1 MDSSTPLPNGVG
13 QLFDIGSLWTYL
25 ARIPDQRKRRG
36 VRYPLVV
43 ILVLSILAKLAGEDE
58 VAGMAEWARWRAEWL
73 VPALHLKRP
82 HLPHRT
88 TYSRIL
94 GQAVP
99 PGELER
105 RASEF
110 LQQLPQEGV
119 PVVINL
125 DGKTVRGTIPRGQSQ
140 GLHLLAAYLPESGI
154 VLLQVVVESKENE
167 IPAAVR
173 VVQRLDLQGKIVTG
187 DALLTQRELSAAIV
201 DAGGEY
207 VWTVKDNQPQL
218 RADIEAVFATTP
230 LAKGHSLGATDFRS
244 ATTVD
249 KGHGRF
255 EKRTLTASS
264 WLVGYS
270 DWPGLAQ
277 VFKLERTDTVTG
289 QTRSQPVYGIT
300 SLTPDEADPK
310 RLLTLVRRHWSIE
323 NGLHYRRDRTLR
335 EDACRLKTGQAP
347 QVMTLLNNLVLGLLV
362 GQGVRNVPQA
372 RRYLSAHLDQAVRLL
387 LCRPA

>member
-1 MDSSTPLPNGVG
+1 
-13 QLFDIGSLWTYL
+13 
-25 ARIPDQRKRRG
+25 

-43 ILVLSILAKLAGEDE
+43 ILVLSVLAKLAGEDE
-58 VAGMAEWARWRAEWL
+58 VTGMAEWARWRTAWL
-73 VPALHLKRP
+73 VPALQLKHPR
-82 HLPHRT
+82 LPHRT

-105 RASEF
+105 RTSDF
-110 LQQLPQEGV
+110 LQQLPQDGV
-119 PVVINL
+119 AVVINL
-125 DGKTVRGTIPRGQSQ
+125 DGKTVRGTIPRGQSH
-140 GLHLLAAYLPESGI
+140 GLHLLAAYLPEHGI
-154 VLLQVVVESKENE
+154 VLLQVVVETKENE
-167 IPAAVR
+167 IPASVR
-173 VVQRLDLQGKIVTG
+173 VVQLLDLQGKIVTG

-207 VWTVKDNQPQL
+207 VWTVKENQPQL
-218 RADIEAVFATTP
+218 LADIEAVFAATP

-255 EKRTLTASS
+255 EKRTLTTSS

-277 VFKLERTDTVTG
+277 VFKLERTVTDLVTG
-289 QTRSQPVYGIT
+289 QTHPALVYGIT

-310 RLLTLVRRHWSIE
+310 RLLSLVRRHWSIE

-335 EDACRLKTGQAP
+335 EDACRLKTGHAP

-372 RRYLSAHLDQAVRLL
+372 RRYLSAHLDHAVRLL